1 MGKSKSII
9 EVIARKEFRD
19 SIKSKLFLTL
29 VSFLILLIV
38 VSIVVSSFDFK
49 SQVADYRSS
58 AKILK
63 DMGKSSEI
71 PDMPQ
76 FFPLKSMRGVIE
88 YIEII
93 GAVIGI
99 ILGYLSIS
107 REKGKR
113 TLQLVLTRPVKTTDL
128 LTGKFIGNSF
138 LVLLVL
144 LAGLFFSFFIIWG
157 LGGLLLNITEV
168 IKLLLVFLFSYLY
181 IMFFFC
187 LSSMLSLWFKSLS
200 NALIICFIIWLV
212 FVLIIPQIG
221 DTMDP
226 DNQIPGGFFKSMN
239 IDKPQEEEIM
249 AKFATYETTRNAIE
263 ESSITKHYER
273 LNFAV
278 TGIKE
283 KYNGKN
289 FGFIF
294 KDSWKDLVWVLSFL
308 IVAYFAEYAVLS
320 NKRLTFDGG

>member
-1 MGKSKSII
+1 MNNSKSII
-9 EVIARKEFRD
+9 TVIARKEYRD

-29 VSFLILLIV
+29 VGFLITLIV
-38 VSIVVSSFDFK
+38 ISIIVSSFDFK
-49 SQVADYRSS
+49 SQIADYKSS
-58 AKILK
+58 VQILK

-71 PDMPQ
+71 PSMPQ

-93 GAVIGI
+93 GAIIGI

-107 REKGKR
+107 REKGKG
-113 TLQLVLTRPVKTTDL
+113 TLQLVLSRPVKRADII
-128 LTGKFIGNSF
+128 TGKFIGNSF

-144 LAGLFFSFFIIWG
+144 LAGLFFAFLIIWG
-157 LGGLLLNITEV
+157 VGGLLLNVGEI

-187 LSSMLSLWFKSLS
+187 LSSMFSLWFKSLS
-200 NALIICFIIWLV
+200 NALIICFVIWLI
-212 FVLIIPQIG
+212 FVLIIPQVG

-239 IDKPQEEEIM
+239 MNKSQELEVM
-249 AKFATYETTRNAIE
+249 AKFSTYETTRNAIE

-273 LNFAV
+273 LNFAI

-283 KYNGKN
+283 KYNGKDL
-289 FGFIF
+289 GFIF
-294 KDSWKDLVWVLSFL
+294 KDSWKDLMWVFSFL
-308 IVAYFAEYAVLS
+308 FAAYFIEYAILS
-320 NKRLTFDGG
+320 NKKLIFNGD

>member
-1 MGKSKSII
+1 MGNSKSII
-9 EVIARKEFRD
+9 AVIAKKEFRD

-58 AKILK
+58 VKILK

-93 GAVIGI
+93 GAIIGI
-99 ILGYLSIS
+99 ILGYLCIS

-113 TLQLVLTRPVKTTDL
+113 TLQLVLSRPVKTTDII
-128 LTGKFIGNSF
+128 TGKFIGNSL

-144 LAGLFFSFFIIWG
+144 LAGLFFSFFIIWSI
-157 LGGLLLNITEV
+157 GGLLLNLIEV

-187 LSSMLSLWFKSLS
+187 LSSVLSLWFRSLS

-283 KYNGKN
+283 KYNGKD

-320 NKRLTFDGG
+320 NKRLISNGG

>member
-1 MGKSKSII
+1 MNNSKSII
-9 EVIARKEFRD
+9 AVIARKEYRD

-29 VSFLILLIV
+29 VSFLIILIV

-49 SQVADYRSS
+49 SQVADYKSS
-58 AKILK
+58 VKILE

-71 PDMPQ
+71 PPMPQ

-93 GAVIGI
+93 GAIIGI

-113 TLQLVLTRPVKTTDL
+113 TLQLVLSRPVRIADII
-128 LTGKFIGNSF
+128 TGKFIGNSF

-144 LAGLFFSFFIIWG
+144 LAGLFSAFFIIWG
-157 LGGLLLNITEV
+157 IGGLLLNVIEV
-168 IKLLLVFLFSYLY
+168 VKLLLVFIFSYLY

-200 NALIICFIIWLV
+200 NALIICFIIWLI

-239 IDKPQEEEIM
+239 IDKTREEEIM
-249 AKFATYETTRNAIE
+249 AKFITYETTRNAIE

-273 LNFAV
+273 LNFAI

-283 KYNGKN
+283 KYNGKDLR
-289 FGFIF
+289 FII
-294 KDSWKDLVWVLSFL
+294 KDSWKDLVWVFSFL
-308 IVAYFAEYAVLS
+308 LAAYFIEYAILS
-320 NKRLTFDGG
+320 NKRLILNGD

>member
-239 IDKPQEEEIM
+239 IDKPQEKEIM